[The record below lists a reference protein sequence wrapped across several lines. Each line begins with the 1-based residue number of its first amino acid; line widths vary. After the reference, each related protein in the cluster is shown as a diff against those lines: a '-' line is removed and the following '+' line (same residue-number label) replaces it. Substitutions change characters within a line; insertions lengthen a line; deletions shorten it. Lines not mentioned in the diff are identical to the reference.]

1 MLTHS
6 IHQKEVLTTG
16 DVARACHVA
25 PRTVSKWF
33 DTGRLRGYRIPGSRD
48 RRIPTEHLL
57 AFMRANGIP
66 LDDMDGG
73 TCRVL
78 LVGSHPQELDQVLAG
93 LNRYDIRRA
102 ANGFEA
108 GLVAHQ
114 HHPHVIVLQVGDSQ
128 AEAMQFARC
137 IRGSNE
143 LIGVKLLAAVDTDF
157 AGELPQGLFDG
168 LVPKL
173 YSPSQLV
180 SAIEQVTNIL

>member
-1 MLTHS
+1 MLTRS
-6 IHQKEVLTTG
+6 VHQKEVLTTG
-16 DVARACHVA
+16 DVARICHVA

-33 DTGRLRGYRIPGSRD
+33 DAGRLRGYRIPGSRD

-78 LVGSHPQELDQVLAG
+78 LVGPHPQELDQALAG
-93 LNRYDIRRA
+93 FNRYEIRRA
-102 ANGFEA
+102 GNGFEA

-114 HHPHVIVLQVGDSQ
+114 HHPHVIVLAVGESQ
-128 AEAMQFARC
+128 PEATEFARC

-143 LIGVKLLAAVDTDF
+143 LGGVKIIAAIDVDI
-157 AGELPQGLFDG
+157 AHELPQGLFDG
-168 LVPKL
+168 LLPKL

-180 SAIEQVTNIL
+180 NAIEQVTNIL

>member
-1 MLTHS
+1 MLTRS

-16 DVARACHVA
+16 DVARVCHVA

-33 DTGRLRGYRIPGSRD
+33 DTGKLRGYRIPGSRD
-48 RRIPTEHLL
+48 RRIPTEHVL

-78 LVGSHPQELDQVLAG
+78 LVGAHPQDLDQALAG
-93 LNRYDIRRA
+93 FNRYDIRRA

-108 GLVAHQ
+108 GLIAHQ
-114 HHPHVIVLQVGDSQ
+114 HHPHVIVLCVGDSQ
-128 AEAMQFARC
+128 QEAIQFAHC

-143 LIGVKLLAAVDTDF
+143 LGGVKIIAAVEVDLV
-157 AGELPQGLFDG
+157 GVLPQGLFDG
-168 LVPKL
+168 LLPRL

-180 SAIEQVTNIL
+180 NAIEQVTNIL